1 LNKHL
6 QELID
11 LSKIDKAIDSYN
23 PQLEAADKK
32 LNKVQKKIDMAQAE
46 FDELTAGIADNEE
59 KVKTFEEQLTL
70 LNEQLASNVKKSKE
84 ITTEK
89 EMKALS
95 LEEDIAKEKMTFANE
110 EIERLQG
117 MNEKKKELLTESE
130 SKVNLLTAEFSEINS
145 EISVE
150 KAVIEKSKSELF
162 IKREELSRNVEQKV
176 LSFYEKIRIWAGNS
190 AVVPVK
196 KQACYGC
203 YMKLND
209 KTYSEVIKA
218 DEICNC
224 PHCGRI
230 LYIETE
236 TETEEA

>member
-6 QELID
+6 NELIE
-11 LSKIDKAIDSYN
+11 LSNNDKAIDSYT

-32 LNKVQKKIDMAQAE
+32 VAKIQKKMDAAQS
-46 FDELTAGIADNEE
+46 ELDTLNADIVDNEA
-59 KVKTFEEQLTL
+59 KVKTFDEQLTL
-70 LNEQLASNVKKSKE
+70 LNEQLSLNAKKLKE
-84 ITTEK
+84 ISTEK

-110 EIERLQG
+110 EIERLQAINETKKSLLG
-117 MNEKKKELLTESE
+117 EASEKVTALNAEFKAMNE
-130 SKVNLLTAEFSEINS
+130 VV
-145 EISVE
+145 SVE
-150 KAVIEKSKSELF
+150 KTEIEKAKGELF
-162 IKREELSRNVEQKV
+162 VKREELSRNLEQKV
-176 LSFYEKIRIWAGNS
+176 LAFYEKIRIWAGNS

-209 KTYSEVIKA
+209 KTYAEVIKA
-218 DEICNC
+218 DEIVNC

-230 LYIETE
+230 LYLEPVTP
-236 TETEEA
+236 EEA

>member
-6 QELID
+6 NELIE
-11 LSKIDKAIDSYN
+11 LSKNDLAIDSYN
-23 PQLEAADKK
+23 PQLAAADKK
-32 LNKVQKKIDMAQAE
+32 VAKIQKKIDAAQG
-46 FDELTAGIADNEE
+46 ELDTLTSAISGNEE
-59 KVKTFEEQLTL
+59 KVKAFEEQLTL
-70 LNEQLASNVKKSKE
+70 LNEQLTLNSKKLKE
-84 ITTEK
+84 ISTEK

-110 EIERLQG
+110 EIERLQAI
-117 MNEKKKELLTESE
+117 NEIKISLLDEASE
-130 SKVNLLTAEFSEINS
+130 KVKTLATQFDEINKEVS
-145 EISVE
+145 TE
-150 KAVIEKSKSELF
+150 KAAIEKSKGELF
-162 IKREELSRNVEQKV
+162 VKREELSRNIEQKV
-176 LSFYEKIRIWAGNS
+176 LSFYEKIRIWAGNT

-230 LYIETE
+230 LYIEPVT
-236 TETEEA
+236 TEEA

>member
-1 LNKHL
+1 MNKHL
-6 QELID
+6 KELIE

-23 PQLEAADKK
+23 PQIEAADKK
-32 LNKVQKKIDMAQAE
+32 VAKVQKKIDTAQE
-46 FDELTAGIADNEE
+46 ELDALNGEIAQNEE
-59 KVKTFEEQLTL
+59 KIKAFDEQLTL
-70 LNEQLASNVKKSKE
+70 LKEQLEANAKKAKE
-84 ITTEK
+84 ISTEK

-95 LEEDIAKEKMTFANE
+95 LEEDIAKEKMNFANE

-117 MNEKKKELLTESE
+117 VNETKKALAKEVEEKLAELQEKFNE
-130 SKVNLLTAEFSEINS
+130 VNEEVSK
-145 EISVE
+145 E
-150 KAVIEKSKSELF
+150 KAEIEASKAELF
-162 IKREELSRNVEQKV
+162 IKRQELSRDIEQKV
-176 LSFYEKIRIWAGNS
+176 LSFYEKIRVWAGNT

-209 KTYSEVIKA
+209 KTYAEVIKGE
-218 DEICNC
+218 EIVNC

-236 TETEEA
+236 TAEA

>member
-6 QELID
+6 NELIE
-11 LSKIDKAIDSYN
+11 LSKNDQAIDSYT

-32 LNKVQKKIDMAQAE
+32 LARVQKKINAAQ
-46 FDELTAGIADNEE
+46 DELDALNAGIADNDA

-70 LNEQLASNVKKSKE
+70 LNEQLTSNAKKLKD

-117 MNEKKKELLTESE
+117 INETKTSLLEEASENVATLTVTFDEVNKEVS
-130 SKVNLLTAEFSEINS
+130 S
-145 EISVE
+145 E
-150 KAVIEKSKSELF
+150 KAKIEKSKGALF
-162 IKREELSRNVEQKV
+162 VKREELSRNIEQKV
-176 LSFYEKIRIWAGNS
+176 LEFYEKIRIWAGNT

-230 LYIETE
+230 LYIEPVTA
-236 TETEEA
+236 EEA

>member
-1 LNKHL
+1 MNKHL
-6 QELID
+6 NELIE
-11 LSKIDKAIDSYN
+11 LSKNDKAIDAYT
-23 PQLEAADKK
+23 PQIEAADKK
-32 LNKVQKKIDMAQAE
+32 VAKVQKKIDAAQAE
-46 FDELTAGIADNEE
+46 FDGLNSDIKDNEA
-59 KVKTFEEQLTL
+59 KVKVFDEQLSMLHEQLTL
-70 LNEQLASNVKKSKE
+70 NTKKAKD

-117 MNEKKKELLTESE
+117 INATKTELLTEATE
-130 SKVNLLTAEFSEINS
+130 KVNTLTTEFDAINKEVSSERATI
-145 EISVE
+145 E
-150 KAVIEKSKSELF
+150 KAKGSLFKEREK
-162 IKREELSRNVEQKV
+162 LSRNLEQKV
-176 LSFYEKIRIWAGNS
+176 LAFYEKIRIWAGNT

-230 LYIETE
+230 LYIEPVTA
-236 TETEEA
+236 EEA

>member
-1 LNKHL
+1 MNKHL
-6 QELID
+6 QELIE
-11 LSKIDKAIDSYN
+11 LSKNDQAIDSYN

-32 LNKVQKKIDMAQAE
+32 VAKVQKKIDAAQKEVNDLTSAIAE
-46 FDELTAGIADNEE
+46 NEE
-59 KVKTFEEQLTL
+59 KIKTFDEQLTL
-70 LNEQLASNVKKSKE
+70 LSEQLASNVRKSKE
-84 ITTEK
+84 ISTEK

-117 MNEKKKELLTESE
+117 VNETKKAQLDEATEILATLQTQFDEVYKEVS
-130 SKVNLLTAEFSEINS
+130 A
-145 EISVE
+145 E
-150 KAVIEKSKSELF
+150 KAEIEKSKGELF
-162 IKREELSRNVEQKV
+162 VKREALSRNIEQKI
-176 LSFYEKIRIWAGNS
+176 LSFYEKIRIWAGNT

-236 TETEEA
+236 TAEA

>member
-1 LNKHL
+1 MNKHL
-6 QELID
+6 DELIE
-11 LSKIDKAIDSYN
+11 LSKNDKAIDAYT
-23 PQLEAADKK
+23 PQLDAANKK
-32 LNKVQKKIDMAQAE
+32 IARIQKKIDAAQG
-46 FDELTAGIADNEE
+46 ELDTLNNDIAGNTA
-59 KVKTFEEQLTL
+59 KVTVFEEQLTL
-70 LNEQLASNVKKSKE
+70 LNEQLTSNTKKAKE

-117 MNEKKKELLTESE
+117 INATKSTLLSEASEKVEALSTDFAAVNKE
-130 SKVNLLTAEFSEINS
+130 V
-145 EISVE
+145 SVE
-150 KAVIEKSKSELF
+150 TAVIEKAKGELF
-162 IKREELSRNVEQKV
+162 VKREALSRKLEQKV
-176 LSFYEKIRIWAGNS
+176 LAFYEKIRIWAGNT

-209 KTYSEVIKA
+209 KTYSEVIRA

-230 LYIETE
+230 LYIEPVTAE
-236 TETEEA
+236 DA

>member
-6 QELID
+6 QELIE
-11 LSKIDKAIDSYN
+11 LSKNDQAIDSYN
-23 PQLEAADKK
+23 PQLDAADKK
-32 LNKVQKKIDMAQAE
+32 VAKIQKKIDTIQKE
-46 FDELTAGIADNEE
+46 FDTLNTDISDNEV
-59 KVKTFEEQLTL
+59 KVKTFDEQLTL
-70 LNEQLASNVKKSKE
+70 LNEQLTLNVKKTKE

-110 EIERLQG
+110 EIERLQRI
-117 MNEKKKELLTESE
+117 NETKKELLEEVSE
-130 SKVNLLTAEFSEINS
+130 KLKTL
-145 EISVE
+145 SVE
-150 KAVIEKSKSELF
+150 FDTTSKEVSSEKAAIEKSKGILF
-162 IKREELSRNVEQKV
+162 TKREELSRDIEQKV
-176 LSFYEKIRIWAGNS
+176 LSFYEKIRIWAGNT
-190 AVVPVK
+190 VVVGVK

-230 LYIETE
+230 LYIEPVTA
-236 TETEEA
+236 EEV

>member
-6 QELID
+6 NELIE
-11 LSKIDKAIDSYN
+11 LAKNDKAIDSYT
-23 PQLEAADKK
+23 PQLEAAEKK
-32 LNKVQKKIDMAQAE
+32 IAKVQNKIDAAQAE
-46 FDELTAGIADNEE
+46 LDGLNTDIEENDIKVKVFDEQLTMLS
-59 KVKTFEEQLTL
+59 EQLTL
-70 LNEQLASNVKKSKE
+70 NTKKVKE

-95 LEEDIAKEKMTFANE
+95 LEEDIAKEKVTFANE

-117 MNEKKKELLTESE
+117 INEVKKALLDEAREKVTSFSTEFDTINTEVSKERAS
-130 SKVNLLTAEFSEINS
+130 I
-145 EISVE
+145 E
-150 KAVIEKSKSELF
+150 KAKGILFKEREK
-162 IKREELSRNVEQKV
+162 LSRNLEQKV
-176 LSFYEKIRIWAGNS
+176 LAFYEKIRIWAGNT

-230 LYIETE
+230 LYIEPITAE
-236 TETEEA
+236 KTA

>member
-1 LNKHL
+1 MNKHL

-11 LSKIDKAIDSYN
+11 LAQNDQAIDSYT

-32 LNKVQKKIDMAQAE
+32 VARVQKKIESAKAE
-46 FDELTAGIADNEE
+46 LHTLTSDIEENES
-59 KVKTFEEQLTL
+59 KVKAFEEQLTL
-70 LNEQLASNVKKSKE
+70 LNEQLASNAKKLKE
-84 ITTEK
+84 ISTEK

-95 LEEDIAKEKMTFANE
+95 VEEDMAKEKMKFAHE
-110 EIERLQG
+110 EIERLQEV
-117 MNEKKKELLTESE
+117 NETKKSLLSEVEERLATVQSQFDVVNEEVSKAKE
-130 SKVNLLTAEFSEINS
+130 EI
-145 EISVE
+145 EAA
-150 KAVIEKSKSELF
+150 KGKLF
-162 IKREELSRNVEQKV
+162 VKREALSRNIEQKV
-176 LSFYEKIRIWAGNS
+176 LAFYEKIRIWAGNS

-209 KTYSEVIKA
+209 KTYSEIIKG

-230 LYIETE
+230 LYIEPVSA
-236 TETEEA
+236 EA

>member
-1 LNKHL
+1 MNKHL
-6 QELID
+6 NELIELAKND
-11 LSKIDKAIDSYN
+11 QAIDSYN

-32 LNKVQKKIDMAQAE
+32 VARVQKKIDAAQGE
-46 FDELTAGIADNEE
+46 LDELTTAIANNEE
-59 KVKTFEEQLTL
+59 KVKGFEEQLTL
-70 LNEQLASNVKKSKE
+70 LNEQLASNAKKLKE
-84 ITTEK
+84 ISTEK

-117 MNEKKKELLTESE
+117 INETKTALLDEVSEKVKTITVDFDTINKEVS
-130 SKVNLLTAEFSEINS
+130 A
-145 EISVE
+145 E
-150 KAVIEKSKSELF
+150 KAEIEKSKGELF
-162 IKREELSRNVEQKV
+162 VKREELSRNLEQKV
-176 LSFYEKIRIWAGNS
+176 LSFYEKIRIWAGNT

-218 DEICNC
+218 DEIVNC

-230 LYIETE
+230 LYIETV
-236 TETEEA
+236 TEESK

>member
-1 LNKHL
+1 MNKHL
-6 QELID
+6 NELIELAKND
-11 LSKIDKAIDSYN
+11 QAIDSYT

-32 LNKVQKKIDMAQAE
+32 VAKVQKKIDMAQAE
-46 FDELTAGIADNEE
+46 FDELTATIADNEE
-59 KVKTFEEQLTL
+59 KVKGFEEQLTL
-70 LNEQLASNVKKSKE
+70 LNEQLTSNAKKLKE
-84 ITTEK
+84 ISTEK

-117 MNEKKKELLTESE
+117 INETKTALFDEASEKVKILTSEADAINKEVS
-130 SKVNLLTAEFSEINS
+130 A
-145 EISVE
+145 E
-150 KAVIEKSKSELF
+150 KAVIEKSKGELF
-162 IKREELSRNVEQKV
+162 VKREELSRNIEQKV
-176 LSFYEKIRIWAGNS
+176 LAFYEKIRIWAGNT

-230 LYIETE
+230 LYIEPVTA
-236 TETEEA
+236 EA

>member
-6 QELID
+6 NELIE
-11 LSKIDKAIDSYN
+11 LSKNDLAIDSYN

-32 LNKVQKKIDMAQAE
+32 IAKVQKKIDAAQSE
-46 FDELTAGIADNEE
+46 FDELTTSIADNEK
-59 KVKTFEEQLTL
+59 KVKSFDEQLVL
-70 LNEQLASNVKKSKE
+70 LNEQLALNAKKLKE

-110 EIERLQG
+110 EIERLQKI
-117 MNEKKKELLTESE
+117 NATKAELLVDASETVSTLKTEFDTINIE
-130 SKVNLLTAEFSEINS
+130 VSK
-145 EISVE
+145 E
-150 KAVIEKSKSELF
+150 KSAIEKSKSTLF
-162 IKREELSRNVEQKV
+162 KKREELTRNLEQKV
-176 LSFYEKIRIWAGNS
+176 LAFYEKIRIWAGNT

-209 KTYSEVIKA
+209 KTYAEVIKA

-230 LYIETE
+230 LYLEPVT
-236 TETEEA
+236 AKA